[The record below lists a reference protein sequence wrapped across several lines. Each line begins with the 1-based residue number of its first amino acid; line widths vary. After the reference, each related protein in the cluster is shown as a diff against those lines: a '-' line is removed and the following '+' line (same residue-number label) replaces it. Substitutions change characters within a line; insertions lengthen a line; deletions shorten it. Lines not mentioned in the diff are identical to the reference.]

1 VPNIKYP
8 LAILCLISVFC
19 LLIFAHINVKKLPPR
34 FVKPCIR
41 PRRIRLK
48 FILLLL
54 LPLNIV
60 FLSLDKLMM
69 EKNIIVNDV
78 IKIKSMLFS
87 YFTKIDKAKIN
98 EGMQYNRI
106 FLLNSESISLLYIT
120 CRKLIV
126 IENGSKRLRTSKKL

>member
-1 VPNIKYP
+1 MRVQDEKIKG
-8 LAILCLISVFC
+8 F
-19 LLIFAHINVKKLPPR
+19 NVLE
-34 FVKPCIR
+34 
-41 PRRIRLK
+41 L
-48 FILLLL
+48 
-54 LPLNIV
+54 
-60 FLSLDKLMM
+60 
-69 EKNIIVNDV
+69 IIVVAIIGVLSAISYPNFSEWRKDRQVRSDV

-106 FLLNSESISLLYIT
+106 FLLNSKSISLLYIT